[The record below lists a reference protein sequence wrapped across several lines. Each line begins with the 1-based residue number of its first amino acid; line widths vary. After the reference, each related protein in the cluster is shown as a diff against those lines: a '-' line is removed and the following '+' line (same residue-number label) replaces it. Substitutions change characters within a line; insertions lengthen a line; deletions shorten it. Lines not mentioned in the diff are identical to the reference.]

1 MKWKLPLN
9 VNISL
14 QIFNTY
20 MQCNLGAPDGIR
32 KAEGEDGGEEI
43 GETEEDDRLRFKV
56 ILIHSLVWYVNLLNN
71 MTKQVVEEV
80 L

>member
-1 MKWKLPLN
+1 
-9 VNISL
+9 
-14 QIFNTY
+14 

-32 KAEGEDGGEEI
+32 KAEGEDGEEI

-56 ILIHSLVWYVNLLNN
+56 SLIHSLMQTDLLVFKVAQLLNN
-71 MTKQVVEEV
+71 MTKQVKEEV

>member
-1 MKWKLPLN
+1 M
-9 VNISL
+9 IIIEFTSL

-32 KAEGEDGGEEI
+32 KAEGEDGEEI

-56 ILIHSLVWYVNLLNN
+56 ILIHNLKQTDLLVFKAGLTISRIFHIQ
-71 MTKQVVEEV
+71 MQP
-80 L
+80 